1 MSEYV
6 DHSPVAKEPTTYI
19 VSPCFLAISS
29 IMPRKNSAIGTISR
43 CFCYSDVEKARI
55 YWEST

>member
-29 IMPRKNSAIGTISR
+29 IMPRKKSAIGTISR

-55 YWEST
+55 Y